1 MRDARWTKL
10 WRDLGAE
17 RGRALILIIGIA
29 AGVFGVGTV
38 LGARAILL
46 REMHRN
52 YLGTHPPGAV
62 VELAAAPPALVDA
75 VRARPG
81 IAAVTARAT
90 IHARVES
97 APVGAPGPR
106 AWRPIVLFVAPADR
120 MPEVGSVTPLDGP
133 WPPAPDTTKSPAQVP
148 DEMGPVALDGADR
161 SKREPGGER
170 LTGSQ
175 GTVWLER
182 TAAALLGARPG
193 DTLRIR
199 LPGGAPR
206 ELAVSGLVH
215 DPALAPAAMERTA
228 WAYATPATIA
238 ALGGS
243 GALDE
248 LWVTFAPAVTD
259 LADADARA
267 RELGAWLGANGATVH
282 ALRVTPPGRHP
293 HESQMR
299 AILLMMLVF
308 SALAL
313 GLGGVLAATLI
324 AGLLARQ
331 VREIGVMKAIGA
343 RTRQLAAM
351 YLVLLVA
358 LGAAAVALAVP
369 PSVLAARGFADA
381 IAALLNLELAS
392 RAVPMSITAIQ
403 VAAGLVV
410 PIAIAAI
417 PVGRATRTTVRAAL
431 DRHGAA
437 PTTGALAR
445 LTIGGTITRMAVRN
459 SLRRPARLGLTLG
472 MLAVGGALFLSAL
485 DLASA
490 WARETDEV
498 TTTRHYAVELR
509 VDRAAPTALTAA
521 LERVPGVRAAEAWGT
536 SPAALVTAGQLDIVR
551 TYPDGGHGSLRILGV
566 PAGTAMVSFPQL
578 AGRWLAPDDTDGV
591 VINHMMAAQAPELGV
606 GGTLTLALEGTPTT
620 WRVIGVVRDV
630 GSAATV
636 YAPDTALARA
646 LGAPATARLFRVA
659 TTTDDPEAQRATVAA
674 LERALEDAGYAVDVA
689 IPLAELRTAIGDH
702 MQVLIA
708 TLLAMAALMGLV
720 GVLGLA
726 SAMST
731 SVLERT
737 RELGVMRALGATPG
751 ALARLIGI
759 EAIVI
764 ALFSWLTAIA
774 LSIPLAMIVGRV
786 VGALAFRT
794 PLPLVVRADAIVAW
808 LAIMLGVGLI
818 AAIAPARRAIRCAI
832 REALATV

>member
-17 RGRALILIIGIA
+17 RGRALIMIIGIA

-52 YLGTHPPGAV
+52 YLGTNPPGAV

-133 WPPAPDTTKSPAQVP
+133 WPPSP
-148 DEMGPVALDGADR
+148 
-161 SKREPGGER
+161 
-170 LTGSQ
+170 

-182 TAAALLGARPG
+182 TAAALLGARTG

-206 ELAVSGLVH
+206 ELAVRGLVH

-282 ALRVTPPGRHP
+282 ALRVTPPERHP

-351 YLVLLVA
+351 YLVLLVV

-369 PSVLAARGFADA
+369 PSVLAARAFADA

-392 RAVPMSITAIQ
+392 RAIPLGITAIQ

-410 PIAIAAI
+410 PLAIAAI
-417 PVGRATRTTVRAAL
+417 PVGR
-431 DRHGAA
+431 
-437 PTTGALAR
+437 
-445 LTIGGTITRMAVRN
+445 
-459 SLRRPARLGLTLG
+459 
-472 MLAVGGALFLSAL
+472 
-485 DLASA
+485 
-490 WARETDEV
+490 
-498 TTTRHYAVELR
+498 
-509 VDRAAPTALTAA
+509 
-521 LERVPGVRAAEAWGT
+521 
-536 SPAALVTAGQLDIVR
+536 
-551 TYPDGGHGSLRILGV
+551 
-566 PAGTAMVSFPQL
+566 
-578 AGRWLAPDDTDGV
+578 
-591 VINHMMAAQAPELGV
+591 
-606 GGTLTLALEGTPTT
+606 
-620 WRVIGVVRDV
+620 
-630 GSAATV
+630 
-636 YAPDTALARA
+636 
-646 LGAPATARLFRVA
+646 
-659 TTTDDPEAQRATVAA
+659 
-674 LERALEDAGYAVDVA
+674 
-689 IPLAELRTAIGDH
+689 
-702 MQVLIA
+702 
-708 TLLAMAALMGLV
+708 
-720 GVLGLA
+720 
-726 SAMST
+726 
-731 SVLERT
+731 
-737 RELGVMRALGATPG
+737 
-751 ALARLIGI
+751 
-759 EAIVI
+759 
-764 ALFSWLTAIA
+764 
-774 LSIPLAMIVGRV
+774 
-786 VGALAFRT
+786 
-794 PLPLVVRADAIVAW
+794 
-808 LAIMLGVGLI
+808 
-818 AAIAPARRAIRCAI
+818 
-832 REALATV
+832 